1 MRINYTRISAFIF
14 LLLFLIYSYL
24 ANEIRVFAFDENAD
38 FNARTFPKLI
48 SYLGIIVSFL
58 TLVLSKNEDEPLK
71 QFEWIKVLVLFLL
84 VFTYGLIIKSV
95 GFFISTNLF
104 LIFSYYYLGVR
115 NYKVILFC
123 SFPVVAAL
131 QFMLHG
137 LLDVYIRDPFLKLL
151 GVISWLREW
160 WLA

>member
-1 MRINYTRISAFIF
+1 MSISYTRISALVF
-14 LLLFLIYSYL
+14 LLLFIIYSYL
-24 ANEIRVFAFDENAD
+24 AGEIKVFVFDENAD

-58 TLVLSKNEDEPLK
+58 TLVLSKGEDQPLN
-71 QFEWIKVLVLFLL
+71 QFEWIKVLILFAL
-84 VFTYGLIIKSV
+84 VFTYGLIIKSI

-115 NYKVILFC
+115 NYKVIVLC
-123 SFPVVAAL
+123 SFPVVAVL

-151 GVISWLREW
+151 GVIS
-160 WLA
+160 

>member
-71 QFEWIKVLVLFLL
+71 QFEWIKVLVLFFL

-137 LLDVYIRDPFLKLL
+137 LLDVYIRDPFLKML

>member
-1 MRINYTRISAFIF
+1 M
-14 LLLFLIYSYL
+14 

-104 LIFSYYYLGVR
+104 LIFAYYYLGVR

-137 LLDVYIRDPFLKLL
+137 LLDVYIRDPFLKML
-151 GVISWLREW
+151 GVIS
-160 WLA
+160 